1 MDIYAYLGLFVAA
14 FGAATLLPLQSEALL
29 VALLLG
35 AAQPIWA
42 LLLVASAGNVLGSLV
57 NWWLGRYLERF
68 RGRRWFPVSDK
79 RLQQAQAWYGRY
91 GRWSLL
97 LSWLPV
103 IGDPLT
109 LVAGI
114 MREPLWR
121 FVLIVSLAKTTRYAV
136 LAALTLGLAGGND
149 TLGNGL

>member
-1 MDIYAYLGLFVAA
+1 MLDIYAYLGLFAAA
-14 FGAATLLPLQSEALL
+14 FSAATLLPLQSEALL

-35 AAQPIWA
+35 AAQPVWA
-42 LLLVASAGNVLGSLV
+42 LLLAASAGNVLGSLV

-68 RGRRWFPVSDK
+68 RGRRWFPVSDQ
-79 RLQQAQAWYGRY
+79 RLQQAQVWFGRY

-97 LSWLPV
+97 FSWLPV
-103 IGDPLT
+103 VGDPLT

-121 FVLIVSLAKTTRYAV
+121 FVLIVTLAKTARYAV
-136 LAALTLGLAGGND
+136 VAALTLGLSS
-149 TLGNGL
+149 